1 MTMLLTSQG
10 MAAWPPAK
18 TWDSS
23 RLGGTCRAL
32 ATQVSPDGEV
42 HESRVQI
49 SDNAST
55 RNLIIRRSLIK
66 VLVMLVAFLLPLVSS
81 PVRVQDEVGVF
92 KTFSDQLAAQRSSI
106 HTGNYAPN
114 ISNSERW
121 NGLLEHRVETADSS
135 SWASGDAFA
144 WPSLEYRGWADV
156 EETTNSLWASGY
168 VSPPVWL
175 EGPPL
180 ATFSSTTEF
189 KLSNTYDSLDS
200 DYDHPEERIEKMAPT
215 VRIET
220 HLARL
225 TAYWPEEGDHY
236 TKRRLSS
243 SGVQLRDGHCAV
255 DPKVIPYGS
264 VVKIPG
270 MGEYVAVDTGPAVVS
285 RRAARQA
292 GRTSQER
299 NALVV
304 DVYCSSRS
312 KARVFEANA
321 PEFAVI
327 TLYR

>member
-10 MAAWPPAK
+10 KMAAWPPAK

-32 ATQVSPDGEV
+32 ETQVSADEEV
-42 HESRVQI
+42 HESQVQI
-49 SDNAST
+49 SGNAST
-55 RNLIIRRSLIK
+55 RNPTLVRSPINA
-66 VLVMLVAFLLPLVSS
+66 LVMLVAFTLLLVSS
-81 PVRVQDEVGVF
+81 PVRVHDEAEVSF
-92 KTFSDQLAAQRSSI
+92 QTFSDQLGA

-114 ISNSERW
+114 ISTSERLYESL
-121 NGLLEHRVETADSS
+121 GSRFESL

-144 WPSLEYRGWADV
+144 WPSLEYRGWTD
-156 EETTNSLWASGY
+156 EETTNSLWASDY
-168 VSPPVWL
+168 VSAPVWA

-189 KLSNTYDSLDS
+189 KLSNTYGSLDS

-215 VRIET
+215 VKIET

-264 VVKIPG
+264 VVKIPD

-304 DVYCSSRS
+304 DVYCSNRS
-312 KARVFEANA
+312 KAQVFEANA
-321 PEFAVI
+321 PDFAVI

>member
-23 RLGGTCRAL
+23 RVGGTCRAFE
-32 ATQVSPDGEV
+32 TQVSPDEEV
-42 HESRVQI
+42 HESRVQTTGR
-49 SDNAST
+49 AST
-55 RNLIIRRSLIK
+55 RNPTLVRSPIK
-66 VLVMLVAFLLPLVSS
+66 ALVMLVAFPLLLVSS
-81 PVRVQDEVGVF
+81 PVRVHDEAEVSF
-92 KTFSDQLAAQRSSI
+92 QTFSDQLGA

-114 ISNSERW
+114 ISTSERLYESL
-121 NGLLEHRVETADSS
+121 GSRFESLSRP
-135 SWASGDAFA
+135 SGDAFA
-144 WPSLEYRGWADV
+144 RPNL
-156 EETTNSLWASGY
+156 SGY
-168 VSPPVWL
+168 VSAPVWVD
-175 EGPPL
+175 GAAL

-189 KLSNTYDSLDS
+189 KVSNTYDSLDS
-200 DYDHPEERIEKMAPT
+200 DYDHSEERIEKMAPT
-215 VRIET
+215 VKIET

-270 MGEYVAVDTGPAVVS
+270 MGQYVAVDTGPAVVS

-292 GRTSQER
+292 GRTSHER

-312 KARVFEANA
+312 KAEVFEANA
-321 PEFAVI
+321 PDFAVI
-327 TLYR
+327 TWYR

>member
-1 MTMLLTSQG
+1 MTMLLKSQG
-10 MAAWPPAK
+10 MATWPPAK

-23 RLGGTCRAL
+23 RLGGTSL
-32 ATQVSPDGEV
+32 ETQVSADDEV

-49 SDNAST
+49 SGNASI
-55 RNLIIRRSLIK
+55 RNPTLLRSLIK
-66 VLVMLVAFLLPLVSS
+66 ALFMLVAFTLPLVSS
-81 PVRVQDEVGVF
+81 PIRVHDEVEVSF
-92 KTFSDQLAAQRSSI
+92 QTYSDQLGAN
-106 HTGNYAPN
+106 TGNYAPS
-114 ISNSERW
+114 ISTLERLYESL
-121 NGLLEHRVETADSS
+121 GYRFESL

-168 VSPPVWL
+168 VSAPVWV

-180 ATFSSTTEF
+180 ATFSSTTQF
-189 KLSNTYDSLDS
+189 KLSKTYDSLDS
-200 DYDHPEERIEKMAPT
+200 DYDHPAERSEKMAPT
-215 VRIET
+215 VKIET
-220 HLARL
+220 YLARL
-225 TAYWPEEGDHY
+225 TVYWPEEGDHY

-321 PEFAVI
+321 PQFAVI
-327 TLYR
+327 TWYR